1 MRLRRQT
8 DPAVPPGVGRN
19 DPCPCGSGRKYK
31 QCCLGKPVAWSAPS
45 ASAPP
50 VAARLEQIARLR
62 DDGRLLEAARLAQ
75 EYVARHPI
83 DAKAH
88 SALGLVHLH
97 AGRAGDALRGFLQ
110 AVRLAPDVATHHGN
124 AGFALAQL
132 GRDGEAMTA
141 FQQAIALDPA
151 LAEAHE
157 QLGMLLQNHG
167 LRREATEAFRRVAEI
182 EPDTALGRINRA
194 KVLFEEDDP
203 TAAEDHLRQTIA
215 LYPTHS
221 EAKRFLATY
230 LREHGRFDAA
240 IPLLEEATEGN
251 PSQAATAYFDMAMS
265 KRITEADRPMLD
277 QMEALLGYRPLQPVA
292 RQRVHFGLGKAMD
305 DLRNYQEAMHH
316 FDAANRIAGEA
327 RHFDR
332 AHFGASVQRLINTTT
347 AEFFTEH
354 RNLGSHSEL
363 PVLILGMPRSGTTLV
378 EQIVS
383 SHPAVDGG
391 DELPFWNRAAEEFAR
406 FGEAAMT
413 PDYFR
418 RVAADYE
425 AVLRRIGPTALRV
438 TDKMPGNF
446 LWLGL
451 FHMIFPRGRVIHCRR
466 HPLDTCLSNYFADF
480 ASPLTFTYRRGDLA
494 FYFRCYGRLMQHW
507 RDILPPGVM
516 LEVDYEDLVV
526 EPERLTREMIAFI
539 GLDWD
544 DRCLRPQNNQRTV
557 KTASMWQARQPTYR
571 SSIERW
577 RNYEPWLGE
586 LRDLLDDPDGSKQPQ
601 PVSDNAKLPLAQRL
615 REAGRYDEALAAL
628 QDGLRAD
635 PNDAVMYCDAG
646 TVCLLSGRVEL
657 AVDCFERAIGLSP
670 NFAVAHYNLGAALER
685 QGRTDDAIAAL
696 RRAIA
701 FTSNLGRAYSRL
713 GNLLQEQGNPS
724 EARTCFQQA
733 SEWLEDPAEREL
745 EQAKLLL
752 VDARPILAEPLLRN
766 VIAAQ
771 PTNSLAHVILGDVLG
786 EFGRLREATEAL
798 HTALELDPERVAA
811 WHSMANLTS
820 FSDADRPMLGRMQ
833 ELLAQP
839 GRSEFERISLHFA
852 LGKAH
857 DDLHEY
863 REAIE
868 HFDLANALEHRRHP
882 FDRAAFAA
890 LVDRLINAPSGMSPA
905 SDSAVPVFIIGMPCS
920 CTTLVEQ
927 IVAAH
932 PAVATGG
939 GLTFR
944 ADDGDASGHD
954 YLEQFAAIPCGAARI
969 TDTNPC
975 NFLHVGRIS
984 RALPN
989 ARFIHCRRDPRDT
1002 CLSIYCTRF
1011 ARTQSFAHDR
1021 GDLAFYYRQYQRL
1034 MAHWRTL
1041 LPSDRLLEI
1050 DCERLSAD
1058 PEPHI
1063 RRMIAVLWPRLAR

>member
-1 MRLRRQT
+1 
-8 DPAVPPGVGRN
+8 
-19 DPCPCGSGRKYK
+19 
-31 QCCLGKPVAWSAPS
+31 
-45 ASAPP
+45 
-50 VAARLEQIARLR
+50 
-62 DDGRLLEAARLAQ
+62 
-75 EYVARHPI
+75 
-83 DAKAH
+83 
-88 SALGLVHLH
+88 
-97 AGRAGDALRGFLQ
+97 
-110 AVRLAPDVATHHGN
+110 
-124 AGFALAQL
+124 
-132 GRDGEAMTA
+132 
-141 FQQAIALDPA
+141 
-151 LAEAHE
+151 
-157 QLGMLLQNHG
+157 
-167 LRREATEAFRRVAEI
+167 
-182 EPDTALGRINRA
+182 
-194 KVLFEEDDP
+194 
-203 TAAEDHLRQTIA
+203 
-215 LYPTHS
+215 
-221 EAKRFLATY
+221 
-230 LREHGRFDAA
+230 
-240 IPLLEEATEGN
+240 
-251 PSQAATAYFDMAMS
+251 
-265 KRITEADRPMLD
+265 
-277 QMEALLGYRPLQPVA
+277 
-292 RQRVHFGLGKAMD
+292 
-305 DLRNYQEAMHH
+305 
-316 FDAANRIAGEA
+316 
-327 RHFDR
+327 
-332 AHFGASVQRLINTTT
+332 
-347 AEFFTEH
+347 
-354 RNLGSHSEL
+354 
-363 PVLILGMPRSGTTLV
+363 
-378 EQIVS
+378 
-383 SHPAVDGG
+383 
-391 DELPFWNRAAEEFAR
+391 
-406 FGEAAMT
+406 MT

-480 ASPLTFTYRRGDLA
+480 ASPLTFTYRRGELA

-786 EFGRLREATEAL
+786 EFWPPPRG
-798 HTALELDPERVAA
+798 
-811 WHSMANLTS
+811 
-820 FSDADRPMLGRMQ
+820 
-833 ELLAQP
+833 
-839 GRSEFERISLHFA
+839 
-852 LGKAH
+852 
-857 DDLHEY
+857 
-863 REAIE
+863 
-868 HFDLANALEHRRHP
+868 HR
-882 FDRAAFAA
+882 
-890 LVDRLINAPSGMSPA
+890 G
-905 SDSAVPVFIIGMPCS
+905 
-920 CTTLVEQ
+920 
-927 IVAAH
+927 AAH
-932 PAVATGG
+932 
-939 GLTFR
+939 R
-944 ADDGDASGHD
+944 
-954 YLEQFAAIPCGAARI
+954 
-969 TDTNPC
+969 
-975 NFLHVGRIS
+975 
-984 RALPN
+984 
-989 ARFIHCRRDPRDT
+989 
-1002 CLSIYCTRF
+1002 
-1011 ARTQSFAHDR
+1011 ARTR
-1021 GDLAFYYRQYQRL
+1021 
-1034 MAHWRTL
+1034 
-1041 LPSDRLLEI
+1041 P
-1050 DCERLSAD
+1050 
-1058 PEPHI
+1058 
-1063 RRMIAVLWPRLAR
+1063 